1 MSLVKCVYGQTSENL
16 YSVRTHVA
24 RRRMSNSLALF
35 DSATKEEQKP
45 MCFKLGSDLKEKTS
59 LPIFQ
64 SLTLQDG
71 RKGLNINR
79 KYRY

>member
-35 DSATKEEQKP
+35 NRATKEEIMQ
-45 MCFKLGSDLKEKTS
+45 T
-59 LPIFQ
+59 
-64 SLTLQDG
+64 TH
-71 RKGLNINR
+71 
-79 KYRY
+79 